1 MTAENK
7 EVCFTIQVSLRN
19 AGERLHRN
27 LPAVRQHGP
36 QATGQ
41 PVATGAQTSTRPGKA
56 PGGTTL
62 QAVSSLGMGQ
72 TAWRTILVQCK
83 VRGFA
88 ISWDMECQADGG
100 SDSVWHRQVFPHAL
114 ETAQQSEVGSEL
126 VH

>member
-1 MTAENK
+1 MAAAAIT
-7 EVCFTIQVSLRN
+7 N
-19 AGERLHRN
+19 ARAMVTREG
-27 LPAVRQHGP
+27 AAASQHD
-36 QATGQ
+36 
-41 PVATGAQTSTRPGKA
+41 TRPRKIS
-56 PGGTTL
+56 
-62 QAVSSLGMGQ
+62 QAKDCLGMGQ

>member
-1 MTAENK
+1 MDQGSPFREPNGTL
-7 EVCFTIQVSLRN
+7 EVYVGCARVCAF
-19 AGERLHRN
+19 
-27 LPAVRQHGP
+27 
-36 QATGQ
+36 
-41 PVATGAQTSTRPGKA
+41 PVQ
-56 PGGTTL
+56 
-62 QAVSSLGMGQ
+62 
-72 TAWRTILVQCK
+72 ILVVARSLPTWFSTAVEH